1 VRREA
6 TGPTAPGWR
15 VDCGGGPDAAG
26 AWEVGGP
33 DGDATGQAGGPTV
46 DACWGPLPLCRRSR
60 CAADDPRAAA
70 AGGAVGSRPAS
81 PAGRRRG
88 PRGPG
93 GTGQLPVGS
102 WAARVAWRGRRGT
115 FAHSPKL
122 TSWGG
127 ARGAG
132 PPNPKPR
139 AGLGGCRGRFSTHP
153 NSPVHG
159 GPCFDTPKTD
169 QLAGAP
175 ARPTPGSPDARC
187 LWGPWAG
194 RLGGAS
200 GCTRRPRRRPAVG
213 VDRRTDIYPGRWGST
228 RWDHTTTVL
237 IKDIF

>member
-1 VRREA
+1 VTPRAKREA
-6 TGPTAPGWR
+6 RRWTRAGVPSPCAGGLGARRTTLKPRRPEGRWEAGQPARRGGGEAREAPG
-15 VDCGGGPDAAG
+15 G
-26 AWEVGGP
+26 A
-33 DGDATGQAGGPTV
+33 
-46 DACWGPLPLCRRSR
+46 
-60 CAADDPRAAA
+60 
-70 AGGAVGSRPAS
+70 
-81 PAGRRRG
+81 
-88 PRGPG
+88 
-93 GTGQLPVGS
+93 GQLPVGR

-213 VDRRTDIYPGRWGST
+213 VDRRTDIYPGRWGGT